1 MPIYLQICAI
11 FSSKAGPSKVCLAE
25 SCQRTRQNLI
35 KPELKFSESLCDI
48 IQFFI
53 SPLSAFCST
62 FFLLLIF
69 YSFSAFYFSAEQT
82 SIGVCYYFWFCFN
95 FFFVFVRSDFCYLLV
110 FTLLGGHW
118 EPQNS
123 LAFLLGVRVCVCLT
137 YLFEAVSSGEKWEW
151 HCSTCHKLSNGRGQ
165 VAIHFSTLTSSL
177 FLLLLGMGKMWKRE
191 KSERLERRTAVTWG
205 FPP

>member
-69 YSFSAFYFSAEQT
+69 YPFAAFYFSAEQT
-82 SIGVCYYFWFCFN
+82 SIGICYYFWFCFT
-95 FFFVFVRSDFCYLLV
+95 FFLYLFGLISV
-110 FTLLGGHW
+110 ICWFSHCWAGIGSRKTLWHFYW
-118 EPQNS
+118 VCEC
-123 LAFLLGVRVCVCLT
+123 VCVWLT
-137 YLFEAVSSGEKWEW
+137 YSRQFRAGKSG
-151 HCSTCHKLSNGRGQ
+151 SGTAALATNYPMAG
-165 VAIHFSTLTSSL
+165 A
-177 FLLLLGMGKMWKRE
+177 
-191 KSERLERRTAVTWG
+191 RLPFT
-205 FPP
+205 FPH